1 MKYLLILILLLNS
14 NLSSMAATETP
25 GSARAALT
33 KALNS
38 ESWTLDQ
45 VKLRLHVI
53 VLDHPSARK
62 QIVMTQESITF
73 LDYGTDQETR
83 TSGVLHPSFFEETLA
98 SFGVV
103 PTPITPTLDSW
114 VE

>member
-1 MKYLLILILLLNS
+1 MKLSLFFAIFLNFS
-14 NLSSMAATETP
+14 VLAATETP
-25 GSARAALT
+25 GSARAAVT

-45 VKLRLHVI
+45 KQLRNHLI
-53 VLDHPSARK
+53 VLDHPTLRR
-62 QIVMTQESITF
+62 QITMSQESILF
-73 LDYGTDQETR
+73 LDYAANQETR
-83 TSGVLHPSFFEETLA
+83 PSGILHPLFFEPTFA
-98 SFGVV
+98 SFGVA